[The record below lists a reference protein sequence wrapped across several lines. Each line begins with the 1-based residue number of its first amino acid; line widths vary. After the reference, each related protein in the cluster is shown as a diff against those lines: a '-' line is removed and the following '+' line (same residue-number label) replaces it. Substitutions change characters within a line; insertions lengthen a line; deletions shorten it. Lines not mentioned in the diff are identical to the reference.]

1 MPCICRLLSLSKK
14 NFQLGPPTLSLASGA
29 SSAGGGCVE
38 SCTRQIYW
46 DPIGFR
52 IRWCGFKFGSFDL
65 QFSPLA
71 MVVAMVSWSFGE
83 PGKTYLSTIASST
96 TTSFV

>member
-38 SCTRQIYW
+38 SRTRQIYW

-52 IRWCGFKFGSFDL
+52 IRCCGFRLVSFDL
-65 QFSPLA
+65 RLSSLA
-71 MVVAMVSWSFGE
+71 MVAVLVRLSLG
-83 PGKTYLSTIASST
+83 PLTRRLTIYLLQQDLLR
-96 TTSFV
+96 